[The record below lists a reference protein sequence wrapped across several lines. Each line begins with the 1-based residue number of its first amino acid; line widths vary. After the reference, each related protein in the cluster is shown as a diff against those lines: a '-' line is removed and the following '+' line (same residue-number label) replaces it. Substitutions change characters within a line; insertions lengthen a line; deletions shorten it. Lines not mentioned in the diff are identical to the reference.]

1 MAKSQKN
8 LMPRPNRMYL
18 APSRASAKIRKAHA
32 NWVESL
38 DKGILLGNWGDIFD
52 DEGLHEWRRRFTRRY
67 SSQVSALVDELRE
80 ALKEADGECREI
92 IVVPPIDQAS
102 DDALAT
108 IAAAL
113 TEEFPRYAWRVTVE
127 SMPRGDA
134 FVLIPLRLAPQG
146 TLLRAPPAAL
156 LRDVGKFL
164 VKIF

>member
-1 MAKSQKN
+1 M
-8 LMPRPNRMYL
+8 
-18 APSRASAKIRKAHA
+18 
-32 NWVESL
+32 ESL
-38 DKGILLGNWGDIFD
+38 DKGILLSNWGDIFD
-52 DEGLHEWRRRFTRRY
+52 DEGLHEWRRRFTRTGGY
-67 SSQVSALVDELRE
+67 SLEISALVDELRE
-80 ALKEADGECREI
+80 GLEKADGECREI

-113 TEEFPRYAWRVTVE
+113 TEEFPRYAWRVKVDR
-127 SMPRGDA
+127 MPRGDA
-134 FVLIPLRLAPQG
+134 FVLIPLRLTPEG